1 MCYRYMVS
9 SGEGLIGS
17 WVALVLY
24 VRIVAITKTGIL
36 LPVMSWINKPT
47 NINANMSQTTGIP
60 MWVFTLVLTII
71 TIIL

>member
-9 SGEGLIGS
+9 SEGLIGS

-24 VRIVAITKTGIL
+24 LVTAITKTGIL